1 MNKFD
6 ELFNKIIKENVGYT
20 TTYLGNC
27 VNLEKQLAAI
37 GEDPNDAAM
46 IMVDWFSD
54 EENGT
59 NIDKDLFLQ
68 YVNLKNLPKNAK
80 ILPNTEYCYFNSPI
94 NHPNGYVNFMLYTL
108 DKAGNDIHYFFN
120 VYPHPKL
127 NVEIKRGYAFT
138 NNS

>member
-1 MNKFD
+1 MKKFD
-6 ELFNKIIKENVGYT
+6 ILFNKLLQESVGYT
-20 TTYLGNC
+20 TTYMGNC
-27 VNLEKQLAAI
+27 VNLEKQLEAI

-59 NIDKDLFLQ
+59 NVPKELFLK
-68 YVNLKNLPKNAK
+68 YVNLKNLPRNAK
-80 ILPNTEYCYFNSPI
+80 ILPNTEYCYFNNPI
-94 NHPNGYVNFMLYTL
+94 NHPNGSVNFMLYTL
-108 DKAGNDIHYFFN
+108 DTSGNDIHYFFS

-127 NVEIKRGYAFT
+127 NVDITRGYAFT